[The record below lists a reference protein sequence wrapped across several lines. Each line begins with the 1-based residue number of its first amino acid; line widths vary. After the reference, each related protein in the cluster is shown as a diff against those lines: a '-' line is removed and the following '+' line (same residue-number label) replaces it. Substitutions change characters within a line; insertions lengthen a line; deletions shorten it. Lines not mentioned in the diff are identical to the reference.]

1 MELKNGYKVIYD
13 TAANGEHV
21 FSASKTGIFS
31 DAEELGRFAEGKYK
45 LIYEKD
51 GHIYGSETGIPADDD
66 YCFEEFDAVLVVT
79 EEDEPTNEPT
89 NEPTGDVVVE
99 EPEVGNAPAEDPTID
114 PPTLEEEDEE

>member
-31 DAEELGRFAEGKYK
+31 DAEELGRFAEGEYK
-45 LIYEKD
+45 LIYEKG

-66 YCFEEFDAVLVVT
+66 YCFEEFDAVLVVA

-89 NEPTGDVVVE
+89 GDAVVE
-99 EPEVGNAPAEDPTID
+99 EPEVGNDEETPAEGPTFD
-114 PPTLEEEDEE
+114 LPTFEEEDEE